1 MKRVP
6 NSKPLL
12 VSAILAILFSFNLSI
27 PQLMQN
33 SEGLPFTYVSESAAK
48 SNPFYKSAADQV
60 IYDYFP
66 TTEKKDPN
74 SNTNEVINQL
84 IDSLI
89 QEKVAKPE
97 ICGDGQDNDGNGQID
112 EYCTVGDIPQGDD
125 NNQSPPVV
133 PEQEICGDG
142 QDNDGNGQIDENC
155 NVGDIP
161 QGDDNNQS
169 PPVVPEQEI
178 CGDGQDNDGNGQID
192 ENCNVGD
199 APQGDDNNQS
209 PPVVP
214 EQEIC
219 GDGQDNDGNGQID
232 ENCNVGDA
240 SQDDIPQGDDN
251 NQSPPVVP
259 EQEICG
265 DGQDN
270 DGNGQIDENCN
281 VGDASQDDIPQ
292 GDDNNQS
299 PPVVPE
305 QEICGDGQDNDGN
318 GQIDENCNVGDASQD
333 DIPQGDDNNQSP
345 PVVPEQEICGDGQ
358 DNDGNGQIDENCNVG
373 DASQDNAVIKASDEK
388 KSFDKFGVL
397 KIFQTKK
404 DGQQWYLK
412 SNPNSDPQFSPQTT
426 LTKNSDGSFKIKSMK
441 VRMGVFTS
449 SGFNPEKIDTLDHSK
464 IAMAEY
470 MQSPNDWRD
479 VEITGYVK
487 LNSGNNDNFVWYAR
501 GARHTGFGTPAGCEG
516 TAYKGDLF
524 YDGNTRWTKE
534 QWHTGGYAFG
544 EFGKNIGPISGKWVG
559 LKVIMYNA
567 VEKDKSVVKLE
578 LWVDKNN
585 NNNWIKANEKTD
597 KGGWGN
603 AGRECG
609 GKADQIITWGG
620 PIAAFRWDGATDVD
634 IKKFSVRE
642 IAPHI

>member
-1 MKRVP
+1 MKRIP

-27 PQLMQN
+27 PQILQN
-33 SEGLPFTYVSESAAK
+33 SEGFPFTYVSESAVK
-48 SNPFYKSAADQV
+48 SNPFYKSASDEV

-66 TTEKKDPN
+66 TTKKKDPN
-74 SNTNEVINQL
+74 SNTNEIINQL
-84 IDSLI
+84 IDSMI
-89 QEKVAKPE
+89 QEKVARPE
-97 ICGDGQDNDGNGQID
+97 ICRDDQDNDGNGQID
-112 EYCTVGDIPQGDD
+112 EYCIVGDASQDDVPQGDD
-125 NNQSPPVV
+125 NNQSPPVG
-133 PEQEICGDG
+133 PEQEICGD
-142 QDNDGNGQIDENC
+142 GQIDENC
-155 NVGDIP
+155 NVGDF
-161 QGDDNNQS
+161 S
-169 PPVVPEQEI
+169 QE
-178 CGDGQDNDGNGQID
+178 
-192 ENCNVGD
+192 
-199 APQGDDNNQS
+199 
-209 PPVVP
+209 
-214 EQEIC
+214 
-219 GDGQDNDGNGQID
+219 
-232 ENCNVGDA
+232 
-240 SQDDIPQGDDN
+240 
-251 NQSPPVVP
+251 
-259 EQEICG
+259 
-265 DGQDN
+265 
-270 DGNGQIDENCN
+270 
-281 VGDASQDDIPQ
+281 
-292 GDDNNQS
+292 
-299 PPVVPE
+299 
-305 QEICGDGQDNDGN
+305 
-318 GQIDENCNVGDASQD
+318 
-333 DIPQGDDNNQSP
+333 
-345 PVVPEQEICGDGQ
+345 
-358 DNDGNGQIDENCNVG
+358 
-373 DASQDNAVIKASDEK
+373 NAVIKSSDEK

-501 GARHTGFGTPAGCEG
+501 GARHTGFGAPAGCEG

-609 GKADQIITWGG
+609 GNADQIITWGG

-634 IKKFSVRE
+634 IKKFSIRE

>member
-33 SEGLPFTYVSESAAK
+33 SEGFPFTYVSESAAK

-60 IYDYFP
+60 IYDYFL

-155 NVGDIP
+155 NV
-161 QGDDNNQS
+161 DD
-169 PPVVPEQEI
+169 
-178 CGDGQDNDGNGQID
+178 G
-192 ENCNVGD
+192 
-199 APQGDDNNQS
+199 
-209 PPVVP
+209 
-214 EQEIC
+214 
-219 GDGQDNDGNGQID
+219 
-232 ENCNVGDA
+232 
-240 SQDDIPQGDDN
+240 
-251 NQSPPVVP
+251 
-259 EQEICG
+259 
-265 DGQDN
+265 
-270 DGNGQIDENCN
+270 
-281 VGDASQDDIPQ
+281 
-292 GDDNNQS
+292 
-299 PPVVPE
+299 
-305 QEICGDGQDNDGN
+305 
-318 GQIDENCNVGDASQD
+318 
-333 DIPQGDDNNQSP
+333 
-345 PVVPEQEICGDGQ
+345 
-358 DNDGNGQIDENCNVG
+358 
-373 DASQDNAVIKASDEK
+373 SQDNAVIKSSDEK

-412 SNPNSDPQFSPQTT
+412 SNPNSDPQFSPQTM
-426 LTKNSDGSFKIKSMK
+426 LTKNSDGSFKIKSTK

-449 SGFNPEKIDTLDHSK
+449 SGFNPEKIDTLDHNK
-464 IAMAEY
+464 IAMAGY

-501 GARHTGFGTPAGCEG
+501 GARHTGFGAPAGCEG

-534 QWHTGGYAFG
+534 QWHAGGYAFG
-544 EFGKNIGPISGKWVG
+544 EFGENIGPISGKWVG
-559 LKVIMYNA
+559 FKVIMYNA
-567 VEKDKSVVKLE
+567 VEKDKPVVKLE

-609 GKADQIITWGG
+609 GKGDQIITWGG

>member
-33 SEGLPFTYVSESAAK
+33 SEGFPFTYVSESAAK

-60 IYDYFP
+60 IYDYFL

-155 NVGDIP
+155 NVD
-161 QGDDNNQS
+161 
-169 PPVVPEQEI
+169 
-178 CGDGQDNDGNGQID
+178 
-192 ENCNVGD
+192 
-199 APQGDDNNQS
+199 
-209 PPVVP
+209 
-214 EQEIC
+214 
-219 GDGQDNDGNGQID
+219 
-232 ENCNVGDA
+232 
-240 SQDDIPQGDDN
+240 
-251 NQSPPVVP
+251 
-259 EQEICG
+259 
-265 DGQDN
+265 
-270 DGNGQIDENCN
+270 
-281 VGDASQDDIPQ
+281 
-292 GDDNNQS
+292 
-299 PPVVPE
+299 
-305 QEICGDGQDNDGN
+305 
-318 GQIDENCNVGDASQD
+318 
-333 DIPQGDDNNQSP
+333 
-345 PVVPEQEICGDGQ
+345 
-358 DNDGNGQIDENCNVG
+358 
-373 DASQDNAVIKASDEK
+373 DASQDNAVIKSSDEK

-412 SNPNSDPQFSPQTT
+412 SNPNSDPQFSPQTM
-426 LTKNSDGSFKIKSMK
+426 LTKNSDGSFKIKSTK

-449 SGFNPEKIDTLDHSK
+449 SGFNPEKIDTLDHNK
-464 IAMAEY
+464 IAMAGY

-501 GARHTGFGTPAGCEG
+501 GARHTGFGAPAGCEG

-544 EFGKNIGPISGKWVG
+544 EFGENIGPISGKWVG
-559 LKVIMYNA
+559 FKVIMYNA
-567 VEKDKSVVKLE
+567 VEKDKPVVKLE

-609 GKADQIITWGG
+609 GKGDQIITWGG

>member
-33 SEGLPFTYVSESAAK
+33 SEGFPFTYVSESAAK

-60 IYDYFP
+60 IYDYFL

-155 NVGDIP
+155 NGD
-161 QGDDNNQS
+161 
-169 PPVVPEQEI
+169 
-178 CGDGQDNDGNGQID
+178 
-192 ENCNVGD
+192 
-199 APQGDDNNQS
+199 
-209 PPVVP
+209 
-214 EQEIC
+214 
-219 GDGQDNDGNGQID
+219 
-232 ENCNVGDA
+232 
-240 SQDDIPQGDDN
+240 
-251 NQSPPVVP
+251 
-259 EQEICG
+259 
-265 DGQDN
+265 
-270 DGNGQIDENCN
+270 
-281 VGDASQDDIPQ
+281 
-292 GDDNNQS
+292 
-299 PPVVPE
+299 
-305 QEICGDGQDNDGN
+305 
-318 GQIDENCNVGDASQD
+318 
-333 DIPQGDDNNQSP
+333 
-345 PVVPEQEICGDGQ
+345 
-358 DNDGNGQIDENCNVG
+358 
-373 DASQDNAVIKASDEK
+373 DASQDNAVIKSSDEK

-412 SNPNSDPQFSPQTT
+412 SNPNSDPQFSPQTM
-426 LTKNSDGSFKIKSMK
+426 LTKNSDGSFKIKSTK

-449 SGFNPEKIDTLDHSK
+449 SGFNPEKIDTLDHNK
-464 IAMAEY
+464 IAMAGY

-501 GARHTGFGTPAGCEG
+501 GARHTGFGAPAGCEG

-534 QWHTGGYAFG
+534 QWHAGGYAFG
-544 EFGKNIGPISGKWVG
+544 EFGENIGPISGKWVG
-559 LKVIMYNA
+559 FKVIMYNA
-567 VEKDKSVVKLE
+567 VEKDKPVVKLE

-603 AGRECG
+603 AGGECG

>member
-1 MKRVP
+1 MRVP

-48 SNPFYKSAADQV
+48 SNPFYKSAAGQV

-97 ICGDGQDNDGNGQID
+97 ICEDNQDNDGNGKID

-133 PEQEICGDG
+133 PEQEICGDD
-142 QDNDGNGQIDENC
+142 QDNDGNGK
-155 NVGDIP
+155 
-161 QGDDNNQS
+161 
-169 PPVVPEQEI
+169 
-178 CGDGQDNDGNGQID
+178 
-192 ENCNVGD
+192 
-199 APQGDDNNQS
+199 
-209 PPVVP
+209 
-214 EQEIC
+214 
-219 GDGQDNDGNGQID
+219 
-232 ENCNVGDA
+232 
-240 SQDDIPQGDDN
+240 
-251 NQSPPVVP
+251 
-259 EQEICG
+259 
-265 DGQDN
+265 
-270 DGNGQIDENCN
+270 
-281 VGDASQDDIPQ
+281 
-292 GDDNNQS
+292 
-299 PPVVPE
+299 
-305 QEICGDGQDNDGN
+305 
-318 GQIDENCNVGDASQD
+318 
-333 DIPQGDDNNQSP
+333 
-345 PVVPEQEICGDGQ
+345 
-358 DNDGNGQIDENCNVG
+358 IDENCNVG

-501 GARHTGFGTPAGCEG
+501 GARHTGFGAPAGCEG

-524 YDGNTRWTKE
+524 YDGSTRWTKE

-642 IAPHI
+642 IVPHI

>member
-1 MKRVP
+1 
-6 NSKPLL
+6 
-12 VSAILAILFSFNLSI
+12 
-27 PQLMQN
+27 MQN
-33 SEGLPFTYVSESAAK
+33 SEGFPFTYVSESAAK

-60 IYDYFP
+60 IYDYFL

-155 NVGDIP
+155 NV
-161 QGDDNNQS
+161 DD
-169 PPVVPEQEI
+169 V
-178 CGDGQDNDGNGQID
+178 
-192 ENCNVGD
+192 
-199 APQGDDNNQS
+199 
-209 PPVVP
+209 
-214 EQEIC
+214 
-219 GDGQDNDGNGQID
+219 
-232 ENCNVGDA
+232 
-240 SQDDIPQGDDN
+240 
-251 NQSPPVVP
+251 
-259 EQEICG
+259 
-265 DGQDN
+265 
-270 DGNGQIDENCN
+270 
-281 VGDASQDDIPQ
+281 
-292 GDDNNQS
+292 
-299 PPVVPE
+299 
-305 QEICGDGQDNDGN
+305 
-318 GQIDENCNVGDASQD
+318 
-333 DIPQGDDNNQSP
+333 
-345 PVVPEQEICGDGQ
+345 
-358 DNDGNGQIDENCNVG
+358 
-373 DASQDNAVIKASDEK
+373 SQDNAVIKSSDEK

-412 SNPNSDPQFSPQTT
+412 SNPNSDPQFSPQTM
-426 LTKNSDGSFKIKSMK
+426 LTKNSDGSFKIKSTK

-449 SGFNPEKIDTLDHSK
+449 SGFNPEKIDTLDHNK
-464 IAMAEY
+464 IAMAGY

-501 GARHTGFGTPAGCEG
+501 GARHTGFGAPAGCEG

-544 EFGKNIGPISGKWVG
+544 EFGENIGPISGKWVG
-559 LKVIMYNA
+559 FKVIMYNA

-603 AGRECG
+603 AGGECG

>member
-33 SEGLPFTYVSESAAK
+33 SEGFPFTYVSESAAK

-60 IYDYFP
+60 IYDYFL

-155 NVGDIP
+155 NVD
-161 QGDDNNQS
+161 
-169 PPVVPEQEI
+169 
-178 CGDGQDNDGNGQID
+178 
-192 ENCNVGD
+192 
-199 APQGDDNNQS
+199 
-209 PPVVP
+209 
-214 EQEIC
+214 
-219 GDGQDNDGNGQID
+219 
-232 ENCNVGDA
+232 
-240 SQDDIPQGDDN
+240 
-251 NQSPPVVP
+251 
-259 EQEICG
+259 
-265 DGQDN
+265 
-270 DGNGQIDENCN
+270 
-281 VGDASQDDIPQ
+281 
-292 GDDNNQS
+292 
-299 PPVVPE
+299 
-305 QEICGDGQDNDGN
+305 
-318 GQIDENCNVGDASQD
+318 
-333 DIPQGDDNNQSP
+333 
-345 PVVPEQEICGDGQ
+345 
-358 DNDGNGQIDENCNVG
+358 
-373 DASQDNAVIKASDEK
+373 DASQDNAVIKSSDEK

-412 SNPNSDPQFSPQTT
+412 SNPNSDPQFSPQTM
-426 LTKNSDGSFKIKSMK
+426 LTKNSDGSFKIKSTK

-449 SGFNPEKIDTLDHSK
+449 SGFNPEKIDTLDHNK
-464 IAMAEY
+464 IAMAGY

-501 GARHTGFGTPAGCEG
+501 GARHTGFGAPAGCEG

-544 EFGKNIGPISGKWVG
+544 EFGENIGPISGKWVG
-559 LKVIMYNA
+559 FKVIMYNA

-603 AGRECG
+603 AGGECG

>member
-33 SEGLPFTYVSESAAK
+33 SEGFPFTYVSESAAK

-60 IYDYFP
+60 IYDYFL

-125 NNQSPPVV
+125 NNQSPPAV

-155 NVGDIP
+155 NGD
-161 QGDDNNQS
+161 
-169 PPVVPEQEI
+169 
-178 CGDGQDNDGNGQID
+178 
-192 ENCNVGD
+192 
-199 APQGDDNNQS
+199 
-209 PPVVP
+209 
-214 EQEIC
+214 
-219 GDGQDNDGNGQID
+219 
-232 ENCNVGDA
+232 
-240 SQDDIPQGDDN
+240 
-251 NQSPPVVP
+251 
-259 EQEICG
+259 
-265 DGQDN
+265 
-270 DGNGQIDENCN
+270 
-281 VGDASQDDIPQ
+281 
-292 GDDNNQS
+292 
-299 PPVVPE
+299 
-305 QEICGDGQDNDGN
+305 
-318 GQIDENCNVGDASQD
+318 
-333 DIPQGDDNNQSP
+333 
-345 PVVPEQEICGDGQ
+345 
-358 DNDGNGQIDENCNVG
+358 
-373 DASQDNAVIKASDEK
+373 DASQDNAVIKSSDEK

-412 SNPNSDPQFSPQTT
+412 SNPNSDPQFSPQTM
-426 LTKNSDGSFKIKSMK
+426 LTKNSDGSFKIKSTK

-449 SGFNPEKIDTLDHSK
+449 SGFNPEKIDTLDHNK
-464 IAMAEY
+464 IAMAGY

-501 GARHTGFGTPAGCEG
+501 GARHTGFGAPAGCEG

-544 EFGKNIGPISGKWVG
+544 EFGENIGPISGKWVG
-559 LKVIMYNA
+559 FKVIMYNA
-567 VEKDKSVVKLE
+567 VEKDKPVVKLE

-609 GKADQIITWGG
+609 GKGDQIITWGG

>member
-33 SEGLPFTYVSESAAK
+33 SEGFPFTYVSESAAK

-60 IYDYFP
+60 IYDYFL

-125 NNQSPPVV
+125 NNQSPPAV

-155 NVGDIP
+155 NGD
-161 QGDDNNQS
+161 
-169 PPVVPEQEI
+169 
-178 CGDGQDNDGNGQID
+178 
-192 ENCNVGD
+192 
-199 APQGDDNNQS
+199 
-209 PPVVP
+209 
-214 EQEIC
+214 
-219 GDGQDNDGNGQID
+219 
-232 ENCNVGDA
+232 
-240 SQDDIPQGDDN
+240 
-251 NQSPPVVP
+251 
-259 EQEICG
+259 
-265 DGQDN
+265 
-270 DGNGQIDENCN
+270 
-281 VGDASQDDIPQ
+281 
-292 GDDNNQS
+292 
-299 PPVVPE
+299 
-305 QEICGDGQDNDGN
+305 
-318 GQIDENCNVGDASQD
+318 
-333 DIPQGDDNNQSP
+333 
-345 PVVPEQEICGDGQ
+345 
-358 DNDGNGQIDENCNVG
+358 
-373 DASQDNAVIKASDEK
+373 DASQDNAVIKSSDEK

-412 SNPNSDPQFSPQTT
+412 SNPNSDPQFSPQTM
-426 LTKNSDGSFKIKSMK
+426 LTKNSDGSFKIKSTK

-449 SGFNPEKIDTLDHSK
+449 SGFNPEKIDTLDHNK
-464 IAMAEY
+464 IAMAGY

-501 GARHTGFGTPAGCEG
+501 GARHTGFGAPAGCEG

-534 QWHTGGYAFG
+534 QWHAGGYAFG
-544 EFGKNIGPISGKWVG
+544 EFGENIGPISGKWVG
-559 LKVIMYNA
+559 FKVIMYNA
-567 VEKDKSVVKLE
+567 VEKDKPVVKLE

-603 AGRECG
+603 AGGECG

>member
-1 MKRVP
+1 MRVP

-48 SNPFYKSAADQV
+48 SNPFYKSAAGQV

-97 ICGDGQDNDGNGQID
+97 ICEDNQDNDGNGKID

-142 QDNDGNGQIDENC
+142 QDNDGNGK
-155 NVGDIP
+155 
-161 QGDDNNQS
+161 
-169 PPVVPEQEI
+169 
-178 CGDGQDNDGNGQID
+178 
-192 ENCNVGD
+192 
-199 APQGDDNNQS
+199 
-209 PPVVP
+209 
-214 EQEIC
+214 
-219 GDGQDNDGNGQID
+219 
-232 ENCNVGDA
+232 
-240 SQDDIPQGDDN
+240 
-251 NQSPPVVP
+251 
-259 EQEICG
+259 
-265 DGQDN
+265 
-270 DGNGQIDENCN
+270 
-281 VGDASQDDIPQ
+281 
-292 GDDNNQS
+292 
-299 PPVVPE
+299 
-305 QEICGDGQDNDGN
+305 
-318 GQIDENCNVGDASQD
+318 
-333 DIPQGDDNNQSP
+333 
-345 PVVPEQEICGDGQ
+345 
-358 DNDGNGQIDENCNVG
+358 IDENCNVG

-501 GARHTGFGTPAGCEG
+501 GARHTGFGAPAGCEG

-524 YDGNTRWTKE
+524 YDGSTRWTKE

-642 IAPHI
+642 IVPHI

>member
-33 SEGLPFTYVSESAAK
+33 SEGFPFTYVSESAAK

-60 IYDYFP
+60 IYDYFL

-155 NVGDIP
+155 NV
-161 QGDDNNQS
+161 DD
-169 PPVVPEQEI
+169 V
-178 CGDGQDNDGNGQID
+178 
-192 ENCNVGD
+192 
-199 APQGDDNNQS
+199 
-209 PPVVP
+209 
-214 EQEIC
+214 
-219 GDGQDNDGNGQID
+219 
-232 ENCNVGDA
+232 
-240 SQDDIPQGDDN
+240 
-251 NQSPPVVP
+251 
-259 EQEICG
+259 
-265 DGQDN
+265 
-270 DGNGQIDENCN
+270 
-281 VGDASQDDIPQ
+281 
-292 GDDNNQS
+292 
-299 PPVVPE
+299 
-305 QEICGDGQDNDGN
+305 
-318 GQIDENCNVGDASQD
+318 
-333 DIPQGDDNNQSP
+333 
-345 PVVPEQEICGDGQ
+345 
-358 DNDGNGQIDENCNVG
+358 
-373 DASQDNAVIKASDEK
+373 SQDNAVIKSSDEK

-501 GARHTGFGTPAGCEG
+501 GARHTGFGAPAGCEG

-534 QWHTGGYAFG
+534 QWHAGGYAFG
-544 EFGKNIGPISGKWVG
+544 EFGENIGPISGKWVG
-559 LKVIMYNA
+559 FKVIMYNA
-567 VEKDKSVVKLE
+567 VEKDKPVVKLE

-609 GKADQIITWGG
+609 GKGDQIITWGG

>member
-33 SEGLPFTYVSESAAK
+33 SEGFPFTYVSESAAK

-60 IYDYFP
+60 IYDYFL

-112 EYCTVGDIPQGDD
+112 EYCTVGDIAQGDD

-155 NVGDIP
+155 NVD
-161 QGDDNNQS
+161 
-169 PPVVPEQEI
+169 
-178 CGDGQDNDGNGQID
+178 
-192 ENCNVGD
+192 
-199 APQGDDNNQS
+199 
-209 PPVVP
+209 
-214 EQEIC
+214 
-219 GDGQDNDGNGQID
+219 
-232 ENCNVGDA
+232 
-240 SQDDIPQGDDN
+240 
-251 NQSPPVVP
+251 
-259 EQEICG
+259 
-265 DGQDN
+265 
-270 DGNGQIDENCN
+270 
-281 VGDASQDDIPQ
+281 
-292 GDDNNQS
+292 
-299 PPVVPE
+299 
-305 QEICGDGQDNDGN
+305 
-318 GQIDENCNVGDASQD
+318 
-333 DIPQGDDNNQSP
+333 
-345 PVVPEQEICGDGQ
+345 
-358 DNDGNGQIDENCNVG
+358 
-373 DASQDNAVIKASDEK
+373 DASQDNAVIKSSDEK

-412 SNPNSDPQFSPQTT
+412 SNPNSDPQFSPQTM
-426 LTKNSDGSFKIKSMK
+426 LTKNSDGSFKIKSTK

-449 SGFNPEKIDTLDHSK
+449 SGFNPEKIDTLDHNK
-464 IAMAEY
+464 IAMAGY

-501 GARHTGFGTPAGCEG
+501 GARHTGFGAPAGCEG

-544 EFGKNIGPISGKWVG
+544 EFGENIGPISGKWVG
-559 LKVIMYNA
+559 FKVIMYNA

-609 GKADQIITWGG
+609 GKGDQIITWGG

>member
-12 VSAILAILFSFNLSI
+12 VSVILAILLSFNLSI

-33 SEGLPFTYVSESAAK
+33 SEGFPFTYVSESAAK

-60 IYDYFP
+60 IYDYFL
-66 TTEKKDPN
+66 TTEKKYPN

-112 EYCTVGDIPQGDD
+112 EYCTVGDTPQGDD

-155 NVGDIP
+155 NVDDASQGDIA

-192 ENCNVGD
+192 ENCNVDD
-199 APQGDDNNQS
+199 ASQGDIAQGNDNNQSPPVVPEQEICGDGQDNDGNAQIDENCNVDDASQGDIAQGNDNNQS

-232 ENCNVGDA
+232 ENCNVD
-240 SQDDIPQGDDN
+240 
-251 NQSPPVVP
+251 
-259 EQEICG
+259 
-265 DGQDN
+265 
-270 DGNGQIDENCN
+270 
-281 VGDASQDDIPQ
+281 
-292 GDDNNQS
+292 
-299 PPVVPE
+299 
-305 QEICGDGQDNDGN
+305 
-318 GQIDENCNVGDASQD
+318 
-333 DIPQGDDNNQSP
+333 
-345 PVVPEQEICGDGQ
+345 
-358 DNDGNGQIDENCNVG
+358 
-373 DASQDNAVIKASDEK
+373 DASQDNAVIKSSDEK

-412 SNPNSDPQFSPQTT
+412 SNPNSDPQFSPQTM
-426 LTKNSDGSFKIKSMK
+426 LTKNSDGSFKIKSTK

-449 SGFNPEKIDTLDHSK
+449 SGFNPEKIDTLDHNK
-464 IAMAEY
+464 IAMAGY

-501 GARHTGFGTPAGCEG
+501 GARHTGFGAPAGCEG

-544 EFGKNIGPISGKWVG
+544 EFGENIGPISGKWVG
-559 LKVIMYNA
+559 FKVIMYNA

-597 KGGWGN
+597 KG
-603 AGRECG
+603 
-609 GKADQIITWGG
+609 
-620 PIAAFRWDGATDVD
+620 
-634 IKKFSVRE
+634 
-642 IAPHI
+642 

>member
-1 MKRVP
+1 MKRIL

-27 PQLMQN
+27 PQLIQN
-33 SEGLPFTYVSESAAK
+33 SAGFPFTYVSESAAK

-60 IYDYFP
+60 IYDYFL

-112 EYCTVGDIPQGDD
+112 EYCTVGDTPQGDD

-155 NVGDIP
+155 NVD
-161 QGDDNNQS
+161 
-169 PPVVPEQEI
+169 
-178 CGDGQDNDGNGQID
+178 
-192 ENCNVGD
+192 
-199 APQGDDNNQS
+199 
-209 PPVVP
+209 
-214 EQEIC
+214 
-219 GDGQDNDGNGQID
+219 
-232 ENCNVGDA
+232 
-240 SQDDIPQGDDN
+240 
-251 NQSPPVVP
+251 
-259 EQEICG
+259 
-265 DGQDN
+265 
-270 DGNGQIDENCN
+270 
-281 VGDASQDDIPQ
+281 
-292 GDDNNQS
+292 
-299 PPVVPE
+299 
-305 QEICGDGQDNDGN
+305 
-318 GQIDENCNVGDASQD
+318 
-333 DIPQGDDNNQSP
+333 
-345 PVVPEQEICGDGQ
+345 
-358 DNDGNGQIDENCNVG
+358 
-373 DASQDNAVIKASDEK
+373 DASQDNAVIKSSDEK

-412 SNPNSDPQFSPQTT
+412 SNPNSDPQFSPQTM
-426 LTKNSDGSFKIKSMK
+426 LTKNSDGSFKIKSTK

-449 SGFNPEKIDTLDHSK
+449 SGFNPEKIDTLDHNK
-464 IAMAEY
+464 IAMAGY

-501 GARHTGFGTPAGCEG
+501 GARHTGFGAPAGCEG

-544 EFGKNIGPISGKWVG
+544 EFGENIGPISGKWVG
-559 LKVIMYNA
+559 FKVIMYNA

-603 AGRECG
+603 AGGECG

>member
-33 SEGLPFTYVSESAAK
+33 SEGFPFTYVSESAAK

-60 IYDYFP
+60 IYDYFL

-125 NNQSPPVV
+125 NNQSPPAVPEQEICGDGQDNDGNGQIDEKCNGDDASQEDIPQGDDNNQSPPAVPEQEICGDGQDNDGNGQIDEKCNGDDASQEDIPQGDDNNQSPPAV

-155 NVGDIP
+155 NGD
-161 QGDDNNQS
+161 
-169 PPVVPEQEI
+169 
-178 CGDGQDNDGNGQID
+178 
-192 ENCNVGD
+192 
-199 APQGDDNNQS
+199 
-209 PPVVP
+209 
-214 EQEIC
+214 
-219 GDGQDNDGNGQID
+219 
-232 ENCNVGDA
+232 
-240 SQDDIPQGDDN
+240 
-251 NQSPPVVP
+251 
-259 EQEICG
+259 
-265 DGQDN
+265 
-270 DGNGQIDENCN
+270 
-281 VGDASQDDIPQ
+281 
-292 GDDNNQS
+292 
-299 PPVVPE
+299 
-305 QEICGDGQDNDGN
+305 
-318 GQIDENCNVGDASQD
+318 
-333 DIPQGDDNNQSP
+333 
-345 PVVPEQEICGDGQ
+345 
-358 DNDGNGQIDENCNVG
+358 
-373 DASQDNAVIKASDEK
+373 DASQDNAVIKSSDEK

-412 SNPNSDPQFSPQTT
+412 SNPNSDPQFSPQTM
-426 LTKNSDGSFKIKSMK
+426 LTKNSDGSFKIKSTK

-449 SGFNPEKIDTLDHSK
+449 SGFNPEKIDTLDHNK
-464 IAMAEY
+464 IAMAGY

-501 GARHTGFGTPAGCEG
+501 GARHTGFGAPAGCEG

-534 QWHTGGYAFG
+534 QWHAGGYAFG
-544 EFGKNIGPISGKWVG
+544 EFGENIGPISGKWVG
-559 LKVIMYNA
+559 FKVIMYNA
-567 VEKDKSVVKLE
+567 VEKDKPVVKLE

-609 GKADQIITWGG
+609 GKGDQIITWGG

>member
-33 SEGLPFTYVSESAAK
+33 SEGFPFTYVSESAAK

-60 IYDYFP
+60 IYDYFL

-112 EYCTVGDIPQGDD
+112 EYCTVGDIAQGDD

-155 NVGDIP
+155 NVGDVLKTESTLSDKSVS
-161 QGDDNNQS
+161 Q
-169 PPVVPEQEI
+169 V
-178 CGDGQDNDGNGQID
+178 
-192 ENCNVGD
+192 NVKS
-199 APQGDDNNQS
+199 A
-209 PPVVP
+209 
-214 EQEIC
+214 
-219 GDGQDNDGNGQID
+219 
-232 ENCNVGDA
+232 
-240 SQDDIPQGDDN
+240 
-251 NQSPPVVP
+251 
-259 EQEICG
+259 
-265 DGQDN
+265 
-270 DGNGQIDENCN
+270 
-281 VGDASQDDIPQ
+281 
-292 GDDNNQS
+292 
-299 PPVVPE
+299 
-305 QEICGDGQDNDGN
+305 
-318 GQIDENCNVGDASQD
+318 
-333 DIPQGDDNNQSP
+333 
-345 PVVPEQEICGDGQ
+345 
-358 DNDGNGQIDENCNVG
+358 
-373 DASQDNAVIKASDEK
+373 DEK
-388 KSFDKFGVL
+388 KSFDKFGVM
-397 KIFQTKK
+397 KIYPTKK
-404 DGQQWYLK
+404 GGEQWFIK
-412 SNPNSDPQFSPQTT
+412 SDPASDPRFSPQTT
-426 LTKNSDGSFKIKSMK
+426 MTKNSDGSFKVKSTK

-449 SGFNPEKIDTLDHSK
+449 SGFHPESIKTLNQNK
-464 IAMAEY
+464 IALAGY
-470 MQSPNDWRD
+470 MQSPNDWKN

-487 LNSGNNDNFVWYAR
+487 LNSGSNDNFVWYAR
-501 GARHTGFGTPAGCEG
+501 GGRHTGFGAPQGCEG
-516 TAYKGDLF
+516 VAYKGAL
-524 YDGNTRWTKE
+524 YYSGATRWEKE
-534 QWHTGGYAFG
+534 QWHSGGYVFG
-544 EFGKNIGPISGKWVG
+544 EMGKNIGPIKGKWIG
-559 LKVIMYNA
+559 MKVIMYN
-567 VEKDKSVVKLE
+567 VIQNDKPAVKLE

-620 PIAAFRWDGATDVD
+620 PIAAFRWDGATNVD

-642 IAPHI
+642 IAPLK

>member
-12 VSAILAILFSFNLSI
+12 VSAILAILFSFNLVI

-33 SEGLPFTYVSESAAK
+33 SEGFPFTYVSESAAK

-60 IYDYFP
+60 IYDYFL

-155 NVGDIP
+155 NVD
-161 QGDDNNQS
+161 
-169 PPVVPEQEI
+169 
-178 CGDGQDNDGNGQID
+178 
-192 ENCNVGD
+192 
-199 APQGDDNNQS
+199 
-209 PPVVP
+209 
-214 EQEIC
+214 
-219 GDGQDNDGNGQID
+219 
-232 ENCNVGDA
+232 
-240 SQDDIPQGDDN
+240 
-251 NQSPPVVP
+251 
-259 EQEICG
+259 
-265 DGQDN
+265 
-270 DGNGQIDENCN
+270 
-281 VGDASQDDIPQ
+281 
-292 GDDNNQS
+292 
-299 PPVVPE
+299 
-305 QEICGDGQDNDGN
+305 
-318 GQIDENCNVGDASQD
+318 
-333 DIPQGDDNNQSP
+333 
-345 PVVPEQEICGDGQ
+345 
-358 DNDGNGQIDENCNVG
+358 
-373 DASQDNAVIKASDEK
+373 DASQDNAVIKSSDEK

-412 SNPNSDPQFSPQTT
+412 SNPNSDPQFSSQTM
-426 LTKNSDGSFKIKSMK
+426 LTKNSDGSFKIKSTK

-449 SGFNPEKIDTLDHSK
+449 SGFNPEKIDTLDHNK
-464 IAMAEY
+464 IAMAGY

-501 GARHTGFGTPAGCEG
+501 GARHTGFGAPAGCEG

-544 EFGKNIGPISGKWVG
+544 EFGENIGPISGKWVG
-559 LKVIMYNA
+559 FKVIMYNA

-603 AGRECG
+603 AGGECG

>member
-33 SEGLPFTYVSESAAK
+33 SEGFPFTYVSESAAK

-60 IYDYFP
+60 IYDYFL

-112 EYCTVGDIPQGDD
+112 EYCTVGDIAQGDD

-155 NVGDIP
+155 NVD
-161 QGDDNNQS
+161 
-169 PPVVPEQEI
+169 
-178 CGDGQDNDGNGQID
+178 
-192 ENCNVGD
+192 
-199 APQGDDNNQS
+199 
-209 PPVVP
+209 
-214 EQEIC
+214 
-219 GDGQDNDGNGQID
+219 
-232 ENCNVGDA
+232 
-240 SQDDIPQGDDN
+240 
-251 NQSPPVVP
+251 
-259 EQEICG
+259 
-265 DGQDN
+265 
-270 DGNGQIDENCN
+270 
-281 VGDASQDDIPQ
+281 
-292 GDDNNQS
+292 
-299 PPVVPE
+299 
-305 QEICGDGQDNDGN
+305 
-318 GQIDENCNVGDASQD
+318 
-333 DIPQGDDNNQSP
+333 
-345 PVVPEQEICGDGQ
+345 
-358 DNDGNGQIDENCNVG
+358 
-373 DASQDNAVIKASDEK
+373 DASQDNAVIKSSDEK

-412 SNPNSDPQFSPQTT
+412 SDPNSDPQFSPQTM
-426 LTKNSDGSFKIKSMK
+426 LTKNSDGSFKIKSTK

-449 SGFNPEKIDTLDHSK
+449 SGFNPEKIDTLDHNK
-464 IAMAEY
+464 IAMAGY

-501 GARHTGFGTPAGCEG
+501 GARHTGFGAPAGCEG

-544 EFGKNIGPISGKWVG
+544 EFGENIGPISGKWVG
-559 LKVIMYNA
+559 FKVIMYNA

-603 AGRECG
+603 AGGECG

>member
-33 SEGLPFTYVSESAAK
+33 SEGFPFTYVSESAAK

-60 IYDYFP
+60 IYDYFL

-74 SNTNEVINQL
+74 SNTHEVINQL

-112 EYCTVGDIPQGDD
+112 EYCTVGDIAQGDD

-155 NVGDIP
+155 NV
-161 QGDDNNQS
+161 DD
-169 PPVVPEQEI
+169 V
-178 CGDGQDNDGNGQID
+178 
-192 ENCNVGD
+192 
-199 APQGDDNNQS
+199 
-209 PPVVP
+209 
-214 EQEIC
+214 
-219 GDGQDNDGNGQID
+219 
-232 ENCNVGDA
+232 
-240 SQDDIPQGDDN
+240 
-251 NQSPPVVP
+251 
-259 EQEICG
+259 
-265 DGQDN
+265 
-270 DGNGQIDENCN
+270 
-281 VGDASQDDIPQ
+281 
-292 GDDNNQS
+292 
-299 PPVVPE
+299 
-305 QEICGDGQDNDGN
+305 
-318 GQIDENCNVGDASQD
+318 
-333 DIPQGDDNNQSP
+333 
-345 PVVPEQEICGDGQ
+345 
-358 DNDGNGQIDENCNVG
+358 
-373 DASQDNAVIKASDEK
+373 SQDNAVIKSSDEK

-412 SNPNSDPQFSPQTT
+412 SNPNSDPQFSPQTM
-426 LTKNSDGSFKIKSMK
+426 LTKNSDGSFKIKSTK

-449 SGFNPEKIDTLDHSK
+449 SGFNPEKIDTLDHNK
-464 IAMAEY
+464 IAMAGY

-501 GARHTGFGTPAGCEG
+501 GARHTGFGAPAGCEG

-544 EFGKNIGPISGKWVG
+544 EFGENIGPISGKWVG
-559 LKVIMYNA
+559 FKVIMYNA

-603 AGRECG
+603 AGGECG